1 MYIPPRDY
9 MIHNGSLPIPN
20 RNILIFCNLALLNQ
34 NKRFWRL
41 GQIKLTIFLLDEPK
55 LKIFLTVE
63 WVEIHY
69 VSSIIFSLFP
79 PIFDSLDVNSA

>member
-1 MYIPPRDY
+1 MDAYIQKFFLLHTYFASIARDNSISKLTSMYIPPRDY

-41 GQIKLTIFLLDEPK
+41 GQIKLTIE
-55 LKIFLTVE
+55 
-63 WVEIHY
+63 
-69 VSSIIFSLFP
+69 SSLMSP
-79 PIFDSLDVNSA
+79 N

>member
-1 MYIPPRDY
+1 MDAYIQKFFLLHTYFASITRDISISKLTLMYIPPRDY

-41 GQIKLTIFLLDEPK
+41 GQIKLTIE
-55 LKIFLTVE
+55 
-63 WVEIHY
+63 
-69 VSSIIFSLFP
+69 SSLMSP
-79 PIFDSLDVNSA
+79 N